1 MDRRFFTKATLGL
14 IAGSM
19 ASQPIIAAPKT
30 NDNIKGQKSE
40 SPIIPQNDEAE
51 EQIKVIQSKRFYK
64 HQGKNKEG
72 K

>member
-30 NDNIKGQKSE
+30 ND
-40 SPIIPQNDEAE
+40 
-51 EQIKVIQSKRFYK
+51 
-64 HQGKNKEG
+64 KEVT
-72 K
+72 